1 MDTLKVIKST
11 FRGKKAVKI
20 EVVGG
25 TVVVWHYST
34 KIAVIG
40 ENSVKIYTGG
50 KNTSTT
56 KRHIN
61 SIFSA
66 LGANAHV
73 FSRDYS
79 LYVNVRG
86 LEQVFF
92 DGFAVNF

>member
-1 MDTLKVIKST
+1 MDTFKVIKSA
-11 FRGKKAVKI
+11 FRGKKAVRI
-20 EVVGG
+20 EVVDG
-25 TVVVWHYST
+25 VIVVWHYST

-61 SIFSA
+61 SIFDVV
-66 LGANAHV
+66 GANAHI

-86 LEQVFF
+86 LEQAFF
-92 DGFAVNF
+92 DGYQVDF